1 MEPEEDGAL
10 TASFNAAGAAADH
23 LQQSIA
29 GVGTALDGIN
39 RSVLDGGNSM
49 NALSVSIEGVAASAD
64 HLGGVLDNLVSI
76 IPGLGGIGNVFAG
89 LGGIFRNIGEV
100 VGNFVGSINEAAGV
114 MDGFTGIN
122 REMAASLFGTAAGFG
137 QTLSEA
143 KLYRD
148 LVLSMADDFAT
159 KEFGFIRLSEAKA
172 MFEAA
177 RRSKL
182 SMEDLTATVS
192 AAGATMEGY
201 AAGILQASAMG
212 LELTEYTNLLGD
224 AIYGQGLETREAMMQ
239 LSLFRDISGDTGVA
253 LEDVTGTLQDV
264 SRSFRTLGIQADFGE
279 PVLRGFAASL
289 TDIGLGAENAGTL
302 TKNLMSS
309 IADIAQDPALAYIT
323 SKFGDLGYGAG
334 GSALSASVDMQ
345 ADILRAEKTGDQSA
359 IGMQLATAM
368 RDTLMQAS
376 GRQDIVTVFDAE
388 GDSSLAQA
396 NYQQQKLLEGMFNLD
411 ANSSQRTLEMLSQLE
426 EATRT
431 GNTELATEL
440 ATDLAEGKN
449 VRNETRGWQ
458 DAMAAKVDGIA
469 AELAVQTG
477 SLFNVAHHLGLL
489 SIDELGTDITRGVDT
504 ALSGVSAK
512 NSAAAATSANLTSGA
527 LSDEDLRAII
537 EREKAA
543 RAFQEGM
550 LNRHGPGGAGTGTG
564 IGSGLGSVTLDT
576 SSMDPSFQTMISKLT
591 SIDTAISEMAKAMS
605 SGLRIPGAAGRNN

>member
-1 MEPEEDGAL
+1 MADGGNTL
-10 TASFNAAGAAADH
+10 ASRFGLAGQAAEH
-23 LQQSIA
+23 LEQSIA

-39 RSVLDGGNSM
+39 RAVLDGGNSM
-49 NALSVSIEGVAASAD
+49 AALGSSIESVAGSAS
-64 HLGGVLDNLVSI
+64 HLAGVLDNLISI
-76 IPGLGGIGNVFAG
+76 VPGLGGIGDVFGG
-89 LGGIFRNIGEV
+89 LGSIFTTIGGIMES
-100 VGNFVGSINEAAGV
+100 FVSSINEAAGV

-122 REMAASLFGTAAGFG
+122 REMAASLYGAAAGFG

-148 LVLSMADDFAT
+148 LVLDMADQFAT
-159 KEFGFIRLSEAKA
+159 KEFGFIRLSEAKE

-212 LELTEYTNLLGD
+212 LELAEYSNLLGD
-224 AIYGQGLETREAMMQ
+224 AIYGQGLETKEAMLQ
-239 LSLFRDISGDTGVA
+239 LSLFRDIAEDTGVSMD
-253 LEDVTGTLQDV
+253 DVTGTLQDI

-289 TDIGLGAENAGTL
+289 EDIGLGAENAGTL

-309 IADIAQDPALAYIT
+309 IADIANDPALAYIT

-334 GSALSASVDMQ
+334 GTALGASIDLQ
-345 ADILRAEKTGDQSA
+345 AKLLEAEKTGDQSA
-359 IGMQLATAM
+359 VGMELANAM
-368 RDTLMQAS
+368 RDTLAQMSGQQRIITVSEAS
-376 GRQDIVTVFDAE
+376 
-388 GDSSLAQA
+388 A
-396 NYQQQKLLEGMFNLD
+396 NPALETAFYQQQKLLEGVFGVNTD
-411 ANSSQRTLEMLSQLE
+411 SSARTLEMLAQLE

-431 GNTELATEL
+431 GNTELATQL

-489 SIDELGTDITRGVDT
+489 SIDEIGTDLSKEVST
-504 ALSGVSAK
+504 ALGPLSVQNA
-512 NSAAAATSANLTSGA
+512 NLAATSTNLTTGA

-543 RAFQEGM
+543 RTFQENI
-550 LNRHGPGGAGTGTG
+550 LSSFGPGGGTGG
-564 IGSGLGSVTLDT
+564 IGSGLGNITLDT
-576 SSMDPSFQTMISKLT
+576 SSMDPTFREMIGKLA
-591 SIDTAISEMAKAMS
+591 SIETAISRLASAMS
-605 SGLRIPGAAGRNN
+605 TGLGISGAVGGG